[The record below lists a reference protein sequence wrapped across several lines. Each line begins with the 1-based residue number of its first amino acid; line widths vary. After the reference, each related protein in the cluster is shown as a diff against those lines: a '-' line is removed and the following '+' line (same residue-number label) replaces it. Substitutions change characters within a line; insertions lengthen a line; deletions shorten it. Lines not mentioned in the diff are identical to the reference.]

1 MSSSPPS
8 LALNPSAKISIQD
21 HEQPP
26 SFLVEA
32 PIKGASFSSVR
43 VCADNLPGAHAFLC
57 STLIDGRH
65 DVRVGEQ
72 EASELCRIG
81 LFAPFDALPQAV
93 TYQFPLRGPAQGGP
107 LRSRPCADEPDGRTT
122 QALSALRLPAEWT
135 EHGLRFE
142 PHHHGSIWSPVR
154 VSSAEEPGA
163 RSEHGHFEA
172 EAPKT
177 ALDSEATRA
186 HFEREGFAL
195 LDDLL
200 PAEHVEELG
209 RYFQALAAQ
218 GFLSCSEDRGT
229 RRYIAHNDP
238 VANFWHGQLNERV
251 SQLAG
256 RRTKPSYSFVSVYL
270 AGGDLFWHTDRP
282 PCEYTITLLLDYA
295 PLDAEGRSPWALKLT
310 GRDGTI
316 HSLHQGI
323 GEALIFKGR
332 ELRHGRDTLPDGHR
346 SASLLFHFV
355 DEDYDGVME

>member
-1 MSSSPPS
+1 MSPSPPS
-8 LALNPSAKISIQD
+8 LELNPSARISIHD

-57 STLIDGRH
+57 SILIDGRQ
-65 DVRVGEQ
+65 DVQIGEQ
-72 EASELCRIG
+72 DAGELCRIG
-81 LFAPFDALPQAV
+81 LFAPVDAVPQAV
-93 TYQFPLRGPAQGGP
+93 TYQFPLRDPAQTGRLL
-107 LRSRPCADEPDGRTT
+107 LRSCADDPQGRTGHRPYD
-122 QALSALRLPAEWT
+122 LRLPAEWP
-135 EHGLRFE
+135 EQWLCFE
-142 PHHHGSIWSPVR
+142 PHHHGSVWSPVR
-154 VSSAEEPGA
+154 TASPADTGM
-163 RSEHGHFEA
+163 RHDHGRLKA
-172 EAPKT
+172 EAPPV
-177 ALDSEATRA
+177 ALDSEETRV

-195 LDDLL
+195 LDNLL
-200 PAEHVEELG
+200 PTEHVGELG

-229 RRYIAHNDP
+229 RRYIAHNDA
-238 VANFWHGQLNERV
+238 VANFWHDQLNERV

-256 RRTKPSYSFVSVYL
+256 RRTKPSYSFVSLYL
-270 AGGDLFWHTDRP
+270 SGGDLFWHTDRP

-295 PLDAEGRSPWALKLT
+295 PLDADRRSPWALKLS

-316 HSLHQGI
+316 HSLHQRI

-332 ELRHGRDTLPDGHR
+332 ELRHGREMLPEGHR

-355 DEDYDGVME
+355 DEDYDGELE